1 MKEVYD
7 ISLQGI
13 SFKIEKDA
21 YELLDSYLME
31 LKMHYGAQ
39 EAEVVNDIEERIAE
53 LLLEKGC
60 VNSMV
65 VQFYHI
71 EDIVRVLG
79 RPSEIDDSQEE
90 ATKKVKKR
98 IFRDTGNGIVAGVCS
113 GLGAYFNID
122 PVWVRVIFILLA
134 VVVTAPSLY
143 VGRFLGIHMEWS
155 GFLLLAYCILWL
167 IIPAAKTVS
176 QRCAMRGEG
185 QRVDHIHRKFA
196 NGARDAGNEMMQMG
210 GKAAGGLLSTAGK
223 IIGFVVGA
231 FLAMTGFTGI
241 VILGIGFVGVD
252 MVAGISLLSIP
263 DFIELNIGNTLWLK
277 IFGILAVLL
286 PCVGMLYAGMQL
298 CFRFKSP
305 KWRPG
310 LVNFLVWL
318 VCVLVFVLMMVK
330 ASYPYQELQQWDKEE
345 IIVSSKYDTL
355 YVVCPKVAGIEKAK
369 MNIEAHRNNLELF
382 YINDTHKKDVSFTV
396 YPNFGIRK
404 KTEQGEPRLTV
415 AMTSMECAPSV
426 EKVVSVKDSLIT
438 LHPAVYSRNN
448 KFAGEVQSIKLYVPD
463 STTVILKEPVEFT
476 FGQSR
481 SYRTGLKR

>member
-7 ISLQGI
+7 ISLQGV

-21 YELLDSYLME
+21 YDLLDSYLME

-113 GLGAYFNID
+113 GLGAYFNMD
-122 PVWVRVIFILLA
+122 PVWVRAIFILLA
-134 VVVTAPSLY
+134 IVITAPSLC
-143 VGRFLGIHMEWS
+143 VGRFFGIVDMEWS
-155 GFLLLAYCILWL
+155 GFLLLVYCILWL
-167 IIPAAKTVS
+167 IIPAARTVS
-176 QRCAMRGEG
+176 QRCAMRGES
-185 QRVDHIHRKFA
+185 QSVDHIHRKFA
-196 NGARDAGNEMMQMG
+196 KGMRDAGSEMMQMG
-210 GKAAGGLLSTAGK
+210 GKAAGSVLSTIGK
-223 IIGFVVGA
+223 IICFVIGA
-231 FLAMTGFTGI
+231 FLAMAGFTGI

-252 MVAGISLLSIP
+252 MIAGISLLSIP

-286 PCVGMLYAGMQL
+286 PCIGMLYVGMQL

-318 VCVLVFVLMMVK
+318 VCVLVFVLLAVK
-330 ASYPYQELQQWDKEE
+330 SFYPYQDLHQWNKEE
-345 IIVSSKYDTL
+345 VAVSSQYDTL
-355 YVVCPKVAGIEKAK
+355 YVACPKVMGIEKAK
-369 MNIEAHRNNLELF
+369 MNIDAHRNSLELF
-382 YINDTHKKDVSFTV
+382 YINNSHKKDVSFTV
-396 YPNFGIRK
+396 YPGFSVKRIEEGMTRM
-404 KTEQGEPRLTV
+404 EV
-415 AMTSMECAPSV
+415 SMTSMEAAPSV
-426 EKVVSVKDSLIT
+426 GSVVSVKDSLIT
-438 LHPAVYSRNN
+438 IHPQVYSRVN
-448 KFAGEVQSIKLYVPD
+448 KFAGEGQNIRLYVPVG
-463 STTVILKEPVEFT
+463 TTVILTEPIEFV
-476 FGQSR
+476 FGESG